1 MMSFGLMELFPFLEI
16 NRVLKSE
23 VYMDVSY
30 KKVDVGLLIEF
41 VWLSGKS
48 ASELSFICVKD

>member
-1 MMSFGLMELFPFLEI
+1 MMSFGLMELFPFLERI
-16 NRVLKSE
+16 LVLKSE